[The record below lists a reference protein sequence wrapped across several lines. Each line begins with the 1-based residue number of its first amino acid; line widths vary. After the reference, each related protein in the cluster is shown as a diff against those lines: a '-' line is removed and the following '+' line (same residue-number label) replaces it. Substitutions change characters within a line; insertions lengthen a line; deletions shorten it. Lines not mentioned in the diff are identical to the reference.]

1 MRRTAFAILLIC
13 LGACNR
19 QAPRF
24 SLENARAHVQMLA
37 GTIGSRSIGTPENA
51 RARQYVVDQLK
62 LFGFDV
68 RVQDVDARRPDAGRT
83 AHVANIIATRRGGE
97 QGALALVSHY
107 DSAPEAPGAADDAFG
122 VAVSLEAAR
131 VLAARSNPRHT
142 LFVLVTD
149 GEEAG
154 LMGAAALMTDRDV
167 MDRLQAYINIEST
180 GSSGTALLFETGPG
194 NGWIVRPW
202 AQTAPHPRGLS
213 LATEVYRHL
222 PNDTDFSILK
232 RYGIPGL
239 NFALFRDSYPYHTAR
254 DTPERLP
261 DSSIRGSGEN
271 IVQVATALDALDLST
286 RSAANQTFFDIG
298 RTVAVSWGPVT
309 AWIVAVLALVTG
321 LLAWFKV
328 LSASLRLVG
337 IGRWIFEVIWSAIGA
352 AGVGLAMTAGLWALR
367 ETRAVYHPW
376 YAHPQWMLLMLVALG
391 VTAGWVA
398 SRVGAI
404 LPARLHGPRH
414 PVLVWSIALPFWVL
428 FAAGLAVYAPV
439 AGYLA
444 TVPLLAAGLS
454 LLAVQ
459 SDSIPAVRIASI
471 VVLAVAG
478 TCWLA
483 DTTDFLLFLVALL
496 GRLPLITPIWIYPA
510 ILLIAGL
517 FIVPPFIATV
527 AVTKPLLRPSIL
539 TAGLLIFVVVTT
551 GLAYAAPA
559 YTNEQPQRRSLRV
572 LVDTGAATATYDVT
586 SQEPGLDLE
595 TSAPGGWTRATTAP
609 VFSAPVGLSTM
620 PFVFR
625 TTAASPG
632 PVPAVISAF
641 DEKPVSAGV
650 ELTMT
655 IVPRQPG
662 LNAAFVLPAGVTP
675 SRSNLPGIVSAGR
688 WRATYVGVPDEGVT
702 WQASFK
708 SGAEAKLPS
717 TLALIASSRFPG
729 GDGWQS
735 LPAWLPQEHAVW
747 RMDVIWALAPS
758 IPPVPPLPGK

>member
-1 MRRTAFAILLIC
+1 MPRAAFAILLIC
-13 LGACNR
+13 LGACSR

-24 SLENARAHVQMLA
+24 SVENARAHVQMLA
-37 GTIGSRSIGTPENA
+37 GTIGSRPIGTPENA

-68 RVQDVDARRPDAGRT
+68 RVQDVDARRPEAGRT
-83 AHVANIIATRRGGE
+83 AHVANIIASRRGAE

-131 VLAARSNPRHT
+131 VLAVRPNPRHT
-142 LFVLVTD
+142 LLILVTD
-149 GEEAG
+149 GEETG
-154 LMGAAALMTDRDV
+154 LMGAAGLTADHDV
-167 MDRLQAYINIEST
+167 MDRLQAYLNIEST

-194 NGWIVRPW
+194 NGWIVKPW

-213 LATEVYRHL
+213 LASEVYRHL
-222 PNDTDFSILK
+222 PNDTDFSIFK

-239 NFALFRDSYPYHTAR
+239 NFALFHDSYPYHTAR

-261 DSSIRGSGEN
+261 DASLRDSGEN
-271 IVQVATALDALDLST
+271 IVQLATALDALDLRT
-286 RSAANQTFFDIG
+286 RSTASQTFFDIG
-298 RTVAVSWGPVT
+298 RTTAVSWGPVT
-309 AWIVAVLALVTG
+309 AWILAVLALVSG
-321 LLAWFKV
+321 LLAWFRV
-328 LSASLRLVG
+328 LSASVRLVG
-337 IGRWIFEVIWSAIGA
+337 IGRWIVEAIWSAIGA
-352 AGVGLAMTAGLWALR
+352 AVVGGAMTGGMWALR

-391 VTAGWVA
+391 VTAGWAV
-398 SRVGAI
+398 SRAGAL

-454 LLAVQ
+454 LLVVRP
-459 SDSIPAVRIASI
+459 DSIPALRIASI

-478 TCWLA
+478 TCWLT
-483 DTTDFLLFLVALL
+483 DTTEFLLFIVALT
-496 GRLPLITPIWIYPA
+496 GRLPFITPIWIYPV

-517 FIVPPFIATV
+517 FLAPPFIATV

-539 TAGLLIFVVVTT
+539 TALLLICVVVAT

-559 YTNEQPQRRSLRV
+559 YTHDQPQRRSLRV
-572 LVDTGAATATYDVT
+572 LADKDTSTATYDVT

-595 TSAPGGWTRATTAP
+595 TGAPGGWTRATTPPA
-609 VFSAPVGLSTM
+609 FSAPIGISAM

-641 DEKPVSAGV
+641 DEKPVAAGV

-662 LNAAFVLPAGVTP
+662 LTAVFVLPDGVTP
-675 SRSNLPGIVSAGR
+675 SRTNLPGIVSAGR
-688 WRATYVGVPDEGVT
+688 WRATYVGLPDEGVT
-702 WQASFK
+702 WQASFR

-717 TLALIASSRFPG
+717 TLALIVSSRFPG

-747 RMDVIWALAPS
+747 HVDVVWALAPS